1 MNEVTSYKHISEKKI
16 GPESERLSDET
27 ALARVLDLMDF
38 YAALK
43 AANEDLKDDSSD
55 ILWIELKEAK

>member
-1 MNEVTSYKHISEKKI
+1 MNEATSYKHISEKKSR
-16 GPESERLSDET
+16 PELERLSDEN
-27 ALARVLDLMDF
+27 ALARALDLMDF

>member
-1 MNEVTSYKHISEKKI
+1 MDEVITYRDITRKKAQSKL
-16 GPESERLSDET
+16 ESLSDDE
-27 ALARVLDLMDF
+27 AMARVLDLMDF

-43 AANEDLKDDSSD
+43 AANRDLKDDSSD